1 MIVRMVTIMAKG
13 KKKGIPYGLYLLL
26 SIALIGVSCV
36 LAGYLYF
43 REKYSGDHRLYSEQ
57 AFRSLEE
64 RSWEYRIA
72 ETFFTEEEI
81 QRIRGNA
88 AVDAQEPFS
97 RTFTTEEDKDPN
109 NDGIWIEHIYA
120 PTYEG
125 YMMVVE
131 DPSKVFIAVNPRMGS
146 AGPAPELEDYVALYN
161 AAGGINGGGF
171 EDSGGTG
178 DGSIPAGIVI
188 MNGELISGGAPQP
201 IVGIT
206 KDHRLITTT
215 CSGQEALE
223 MGVVEAVTFGPTFIT
238 DGRVTYVPGTDN
250 LNMLNPRTAVGQK
263 ADGTFLLLVIDGR
276 GPSSFGAKYE
286 DVVAIFQAYEAVNAG
301 NLDGGNSSVMIYD
314 GEYVHYPVSMYDSRN
329 LPSVILVRGNEE

>member
-1 MIVRMVTIMAKG
+1 MAKG
-13 KKKGIPYGLYLLL
+13 KKKGIPFLLYLLL
-26 SIALIGVSCV
+26 CMILVGASA
-36 LAGYLYF
+36 AGAAYIYC

-57 AFRSLEE
+57 AFRSLAEG
-64 RSWEYRIA
+64 SLEYRIA
-72 ETFFTEEEI
+72 RQFFSEEDI
-81 QRIRGNA
+81 QRIRSADTVDNA
-88 AVDAQEPFS
+88 VPFS
-97 RTFTTEEDKDPN
+97 RTVMDEDEKDPN
-109 NDGIWIEHIYA
+109 GDGIWIEHIYA

-146 AGPAPELEDYVALYN
+146 AGPAPELEDYVSLYH

-206 KDHRLITTT
+206 RDHRLITTT
-215 CSGQEALE
+215 CSGQEALD
-223 MGVVEAVTFGPTFIT
+223 MGVYEAVTFGPTFIT

-250 LNMLNPRTAVGQK
+250 LNMLNPRTAIGQK

-286 DVVAIFQAYEAVNAG
+286 DVVAIFQEYEAVNAG
-301 NLDGGNSSVMIYD
+301 NLDGGNSSVMMYD
-314 GEYVHYPVSMYDSRN
+314 GAYVHYPVSMYDSRN
-329 LPSVILVRGNEE
+329 LPSVILVKGDEDE